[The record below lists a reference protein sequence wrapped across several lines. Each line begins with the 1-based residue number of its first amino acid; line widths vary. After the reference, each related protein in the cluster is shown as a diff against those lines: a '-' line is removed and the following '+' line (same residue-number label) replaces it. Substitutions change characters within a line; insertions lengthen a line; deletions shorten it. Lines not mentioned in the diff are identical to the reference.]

1 MLSDITCEAFGR
13 GKRVYHDTTAS
24 RQSGMNALTMPDDG
38 MRPAELRMN
47 YRDQIM
53 DEIDRFQTAAF
64 DPSAMPRQI
73 EVCMGHIDIEAAR
86 GTPARS
92 SQGEWGKMH
101 ELPAEANRWAGLQQ
115 GEELFAMPPAEH
127 PGGAA

>member
-13 GKRVYHDTTAS
+13 GMRVYHNTAS
-24 RQSGMNALTMPDDG
+24 NRQSGMNALAMPDDG
-38 MRPAELRMN
+38 MRPAELRMK

-53 DEIDRFQTAAF
+53 DQIDRFQTAVF
-64 DPSAMPRQI
+64 DPAAMPRQV

-86 GTPARS
+86 GTPAPSRQS
-92 SQGEWGKMH
+92 DWGQMH
-101 ELPAEANRWAGLQQ
+101 KLLAEGGHRAGLQQ